1 MRRAERDSV
10 RKVLAALRREVKSL
24 QGTRLVGTT
33 LAAEGERTAYQ
44 NVINLIDTKLRDGG
58 TKRSTRRQ

>member
-1 MRRAERDSV
+1 MKRAERDAT
-10 RKVLAALRREVKSL
+10 RRMLTALRREVKSL
-24 QGTRLVGTT
+24 QGTMQVGAT